1 MGKSSNAT
9 QSSGAASSVTPNS
22 KVPVKQPT
30 SKVAVKQLTT
40 VKVHVTPSKNE
51 TGVLFASVLNSY
63 CCRQFLNSLKDKHG
77 SFNRLITYKDL
88 TKELEWCKG
97 QNEVQITNKAEQLQ
111 VSENEITDVLG
122 YFFNNNL
129 GSFSYCNVV
138 KFFDNDAA
146 KNFFEELD
154 KFHET
159 TFDDKTIQIVFHPPK
174 FTTHANDFYV
184 HAVLDHLCNEDNNGQ
199 MQNRYH
205 DYF

>member
-1 MGKSSNAT
+1 MGKCSNAT
-9 QSSGAASSVTPNS
+9 QSSGAASKVTPN
-22 KVPVKQPT
+22 

-51 TGVLFASVLNSY
+51 TGILLVSVLNSY
-63 CCRQFLNSLKDKHG
+63 CCRQFLNSCKDQHG

-97 QNEVQITNKAEQLQ
+97 QNEVQITKKTEESE
-111 VSENEITDVLG
+111 VSENEITDVLN